1 MTEVEETLEKKT
13 LGRVMLDCKSS
24 INPGSLFVIVFSPVR
39 ANIMV
44 VCSLWTKGAG
54 VVLTRSPN
62 ICGFVCLL
70 LGFVFIN
77 FTF

>member
-1 MTEVEETLEKKT
+1 
-13 LGRVMLDCKSS
+13 
-24 INPGSLFVIVFSPVR
+24 LFVIVFSPVR